1 MNKSL
6 NVFLSVLLCF
16 VLCLGV
22 LTSLNT
28 TDDSAPQHYQTEYT
42 SSIPTHTGT
51 PTVYFGVGARGNDLA
66 VPMSSRRSSREQYLQ
81 SSWRSIGVADLQF
94 FSKSANSKGM
104 LSLPSLQGGDGGR
117 LFTHMSS
124 SQTMKSFGGGGNG
137 GSVSMSGEQVKS
149 SRPYVASASGVSVS
163 MPSIS
168 MYAYNANRTASSAV
182 SDGLASSVSGDLAVA
197 SAIPYAGIGNTTVA
211 GPLGMKGRRNL
222 PGIGGEY
229 LGWLSSELW
238 GYGDGYGT
246 FGGGSEGVTLEMLK
260 ELYIKA
266 TGDTDFSNQQDWEAF
281 LAWFN
286 SNQSDDQFGWYWV
299 PMSDAIPFVLL
310 LCLVYVVVVSRRN
323 KIAKKVKAEI

>member
-1 MNKSL
+1 MQLKMNKSL
-6 NVFLSVLLCF
+6 NIFLVILLCV
-16 VLCLGV
+16 VLYVGLLFSFYSSKNFGDSNPHLGY
-22 LTSLNT
+22 
-28 TDDSAPQHYQTEYT
+28 A
-42 SSIPTHTGT
+42 IPTGGGCGTYAVSADVSRPTGLD
-51 PTVYFGVGARGNDLA
+51 VA
-66 VPMSSRRSSREQYLQ
+66 VPMSSRQSLSMSSPRMLGYGGYYTSQNVQYLGGTYNTQ
-81 SSWRSIGVADLQF
+81 SPIAY
-94 FSKSANSKGM
+94 
-104 LSLPSLQGGDGGR
+104 
-117 LFTHMSS
+117 MSS

-137 GSVSMSGEQVKS
+137 GSVSMSGEQVRS

-182 SDGLASSVSGDLAVA
+182 SGGLASSVSGDLAVA

-211 GPLGMKGRRNL
+211 GSLGMKGRRNL

-229 LGWLSSELW
+229 FGWLSSELW

-260 ELYIKA
+260 EFYIKA